1 MKKIFLLAVV
11 LSIFKISFAQDKPD
25 LSKESGKLQVGM
37 RSALSAFSDD
47 GAMGHGVGGQFR
59 IKFGSRLNSDWFLD
73 YITTD
78 IAGLAKRTDYHIG
91 WSVLYYPFNNEIKKG
106 KLTPYILAGHCFDWT
121 DVTKNGGIYTSL
133 NMPQKRF
140 ASAVQSGLG
149 AHYNLA
155 DNFDVSLTA
164 QYMIHLGSEITTH
177 VFDNEITQ
185 QKDVII
191 KKEDVGLEGHLLIN
205 LSLNV
210 YIADLWNKQ
219 GHEAEYK
226 KK

>member
-1 MKKIFLLAVV
+1 MKKFLSLYLILATCY
-11 LSIFKISFAQDKPD
+11 IAQAQDKPD
-25 LSKESGKLQVGM
+25 LSKESGKLQLGM

-164 QYMIHLGSEITTH
+164 QYMIHLGPDIHTS
-177 VFDNEITQ
+177 VFDNEITG
-185 QKDVII
+185 QKDII
-191 KKEDVGLEGHLLIN
+191 ITKESIGLEGHLLIN

-210 YIADLWNKQ
+210 YIADLWNK
-219 GHEAEYK
+219 K
-226 KK
+226 SK